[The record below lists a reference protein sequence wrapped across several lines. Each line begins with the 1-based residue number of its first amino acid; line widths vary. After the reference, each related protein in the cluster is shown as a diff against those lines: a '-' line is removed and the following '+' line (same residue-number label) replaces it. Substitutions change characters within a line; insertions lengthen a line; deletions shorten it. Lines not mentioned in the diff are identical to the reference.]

1 MELEGKVA
9 VVTGGA
15 AGIGKAIVT
24 ALAAKGAVI
33 AIADIDQSL
42 AMETSQ
48 ELEAVG
54 NTAGVFVCDVSDS
67 AQVER
72 LFQGV
77 VGSYGRVDILV
88 NDAGVGHN
96 SGVLE
101 ITEAEWDRIMSVNLK
116 GAFLCSRAAARAMID
131 QGHGGRIISIASTA
145 GDNARVNS
153 AAYSASK
160 AGLLQFT
167 RVLAMELGPYAVTV
181 NAVAPGLTMT
191 DSPVWNPPS
200 EAYQKAFIEQTALGR
215 TGTPQDIAEAVA
227 FLASPQAG
235 YITGQALFVDGG
247 YSAGKLSVRG

>member
-1 MELEGKVA
+1 M
-9 VVTGGA
+9 
-15 AGIGKAIVT
+15 
-24 ALAAKGAVI
+24 
-33 AIADIDQSL
+33 
-42 AMETSQ
+42 
-48 ELEAVG
+48 
-54 NTAGVFVCDVSDS
+54 
-67 AQVER
+67 
-72 LFQGV
+72 
-77 VGSYGRVDILV
+77 

-101 ITEAEWDRIMSVNLK
+101 ITEAEWDRIMAVNLK

-131 QGHGGRIISIASTA
+131 QGEGGRIISIASTA
-145 GDNARVNS
+145 GENARVNS

-167 RVLAMELGPYAVTV
+167 RVLAMELGPHGVTV

-191 DSPVWNPPS
+191 GSPVWSPPS
-200 EAYQKAFIEQTALGR
+200 EAYQKSFIEQTALGR